1 MAQKVPAQWD
11 MAQEVPAAVA
21 ERLAAQAEPEPEE
34 PGQQGQQGQPQEA
47 GPNLNLVLTRI
58 QTQTWA
64 SATAST
70 PLRLWSFVPTLR

>member
-1 MAQKVPAQWD
+1 

-21 ERLAAQAEPEPEE
+21 GRLAAQAEPEE
-34 PGQQGQQGQPQEA
+34 PGQQGQQGQQGQPQED